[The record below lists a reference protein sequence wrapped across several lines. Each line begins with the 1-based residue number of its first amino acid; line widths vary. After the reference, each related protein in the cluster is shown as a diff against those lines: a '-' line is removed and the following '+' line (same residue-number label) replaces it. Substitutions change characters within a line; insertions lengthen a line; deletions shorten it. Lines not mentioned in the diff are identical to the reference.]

1 MALAL
6 IPLTRKPGWTL
17 SGRLSSWLAIQTFI
31 GLLLVSVAVYVAFA
45 FNLNA
50 RQAEAITEKQS
61 ILVRLLDQVR
71 LERDLPN
78 FRQKLDAFFAGHNDL
93 MLEMY
98 EQDGTLIYRNTA
110 IRPDIKRVHATM
122 FMLASPAGVFGDVT
136 VQLSM
141 DTRADDILLRRL
153 AFTLA
158 AVALLGSL
166 LVSVSGFWLVRL
178 GYTPV
183 QKLVDQ
189 IDNLAANTLEKRL
202 DGSDQPGELQPL
214 VEQFNALLKRL
225 HRAYEQMEGFNSD
238 VAHELN
244 TPLSTI
250 ITSTELALRK
260 ERDPEVLRDMMG
272 SNLEDL
278 HRMSGI
284 VKDMLF
290 LSHSERGAIARRT
303 DVPSLAAVAFDVAEY
318 HEAALSDAL
327 LQVKIQGDVS
337 GEFDVPL
344 IKRAMSNLL
353 CNATR
358 YAEPGSTVLIE
369 LMPRGAGVASV
380 GVVNLG
386 PAIGQEHLPRL
397 FDRFYRADPARAQG
411 ETHHGLGLAIVAMI
425 ARLHGGEPFA
435 HSTGGKTTVGIDMK
449 TTA

>member
-1 MALAL
+1 MPLAP
-6 IPLTRKPGWTL
+6 IPLTRKSGWTL
-17 SGRLSSWLAIQTFI
+17 SGRLSGWLAIQTFI

-50 RQAEAITEKQS
+50 RQAEAIKEKQA
-61 ILVRLLDQVR
+61 IVARLLDQVR

-93 MLEMY
+93 MLELY
-98 EQDGTLIYRNTA
+98 EQDGTLIYRNTD

-153 AFTLA
+153 AFTLS

-166 LVSVSGFWLVRL
+166 IVSASGFWLVRL
-178 GYTPV
+178 GYAPV

-189 IDNLAANTLEKRL
+189 IDSLAANTLGKRL

-225 HRAYEQMEGFNSD
+225 HLAYEQMEGFNSD

-260 ERDPEVLRDMMG
+260 ERDPEMLRDMMG

-290 LSHSERGAIARRT
+290 LSHSERGARARRT
-303 DVPSLAAVAFDVAEY
+303 GVPSLAAVAFDVADY
-318 HEAALSDAL
+318 HEAALSDAR
-327 LQVKIQGDVS
+327 LQVSITGDVA

-344 IKRAMSNLL
+344 IKRAISNLL
-353 CNATR
+353 SNATR
-358 YAEPGSTVLIE
+358 YAEQGSTVLIE
-369 LMPRGAGVASV
+369 LVPRGFGVAALA
-380 GVVNLG
+380 VVNHG

-411 ETHHGLGLAIVAMI
+411 ESHHGLGLAIVAMI

-435 HSTGGKTTVGIDMK
+435 HSTDGKTTIGITMK
-449 TTA
+449 TVD